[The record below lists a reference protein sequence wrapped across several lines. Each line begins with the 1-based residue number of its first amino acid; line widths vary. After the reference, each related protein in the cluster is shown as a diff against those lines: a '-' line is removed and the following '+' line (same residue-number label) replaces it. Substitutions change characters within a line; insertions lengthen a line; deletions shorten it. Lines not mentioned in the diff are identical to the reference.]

1 MSEIE
6 NTLGLRSM
14 EDALRDFQGARSAS
28 PESDIDE
35 TDIEEDYDPFT
46 LPAALNSAHDVKISE
61 HVRSDLG
68 ERMLAGRD
76 AEERLDSM
84 HDSLIGHAETLVRL
98 AMELDPGK
106 APRAFEVANAIIKN
120 AMDAVNSKRDHELKT
135 LRLMLDQQKFE
146 HDKNSND
153 GAPVGVTDSV
163 VAVMTTAD
171 MVRNFRRELDS
182 APAAET
188 RTTPTDK

>member
-14 EDALRDFQGARSAS
+14 EEALRDFQRANEPTTEPYEDES
-28 PESDIDE
+28 ESD
-35 TDIEEDYDPFT
+35 EDYDPFS
-46 LPAALNSAHDVKISE
+46 LPAALNSAHDIQIDA
-61 HVRSDLG
+61 HTRTNLG
-68 ERMLAGRD
+68 EKMLAGRD
-76 AEERLDSM
+76 TEDRLDAM
-84 HDSLIGHAETLVRL
+84 HDQLVGHAETLAQL

-106 APRAFEVANAIIKN
+106 APRAFEVLNAIMKN
-120 AMDAVNSKRDHELKT
+120 AMDAVTSKRDHELKT
-135 LRLMLDQQKFE
+135 LRLILDQQKFE

-171 MVRNFRRELDS
+171 MVRNFRRELDAAPS
-182 APAAET
+182 AEAS
-188 RTTPTDK
+188 TTPTDK